1 MAYKEVMIDSVR
13 YAEVN
18 GNWVTILK
26 RMDADEYFPIYMN
39 ASQANIIKREL
50 IPGRFGDLWGY
61 ERFLVG
67 RDITG
72 YDLESLVIDEPDG
85 NVRARLLL
93 RKGGSIMEIECPVAG
108 AIALAFRKKA
118 RIFADEDSFYT
129 AVSDTSLLPLLT
141 T

>member
-1 MAYKEVMIDSVR
+1 MVYKEVMIDSVR

-26 RMDADEYFPIYMN
+26 RKDADEYFPIYMS
-39 ASQANIIKREL
+39 ASQANIIKKEL
-50 IPGRFGDLWGY
+50 IPGRFRDLWGY
-61 ERFLVG
+61 ERFLIG
-67 RDITG
+67 RDISG
-72 YDLESLVIDEPDG
+72 HDLGSLIIDEPDG
-85 NVRARLLL
+85 NIRARLLFT
-93 RKGGSIMEIECPVAG
+93 KGDPIMEIECPVAG